1 MKRTRKY
8 IEFGVN
14 SKHKER
20 TTISTII
27 YYPHEKQKM
36 HFNQILTILIFIPDK
51 HAKYQYNGT
60 FHKKHLFG
68 TRQNNNKKARKLGQI
83 KTLLS

>member
-1 MKRTRKY
+1 MY
-8 IEFGVN
+8 C
-14 SKHKER
+14 
-20 TTISTII
+20 
-27 YYPHEKQKM
+27 PHEKQKI

-51 HAKYQYNGT
+51 HAKYQYNDT

-83 KTLLS
+83 KTLLFISSACLFGNYIR